1 MSALENGP
9 SAPAAS
15 RSRHRRRGRGAA
27 SRGGVP
33 NTLATSTNEQSAPQA
48 PQRQSD
54 SVPIADQPNG
64 QPRSRRSNKEG
75 RGSGRRGGRGNGNRR
90 GGQGQNGD
98 HSEESQQLQSRAM
111 RVRGFGA
118 RLTRSD
124 QDGNTTHPEL
134 AAEGDA
140 SLRAD
145 APDFVPVIPATST
158 HPYQSSTA
166 SAKGKGKNKAKP
178 PPKPSKVTIKSTA
191 GDIATR
197 IHEDIA
203 HNLYECPI
211 CTTAGVKKKSTLDP
225 SLVCPHI
232 HAVRHAHGLVR
243 VVRIHAIRLV
253 TQVLVL
259 LVHPWDQLK
268 IVSAV
273 GIHLPNDAKI
283 PTMSKDGAVVKY
295 VVICSH
301 VVNTHVL
308 FRATKGCVVL
318 ARSRSRP
325 VVIVVKCRPRCC
337 VAPRRMTWKARQ
349 CAMMDPR
356 SGQDAS
362 LAMKP
367 AAARLIAV
375 CISVKKTAI
384 RKIRILPIVLDLQM
398 S

>member
-1 MSALENGP
+1 MSNLLPKHRNDSQIVFRSLTNRMANHAHEDQTKKAEDLDDEEGGATGIDEAGKDKMETTARNH
-9 SAPAAS
+9 SNFNLAPC
-15 RSRHRRRGRGAA
+15 G
-27 SRGGVP
+27 
-33 NTLATSTNEQSAPQA
+33 
-48 PQRQSD
+48 
-54 SVPIADQPNG
+54 
-64 QPRSRRSNKEG
+64 
-75 RGSGRRGGRGNGNRR
+75 
-90 GGQGQNGD
+90 
-98 HSEESQQLQSRAM
+98 
-111 RVRGFGA
+111 
-118 RLTRSD
+118 
-124 QDGNTTHPEL
+124 
-134 AAEGDA
+134 
-140 SLRAD
+140 LRAD

-211 CTTAGVKKKSTLDP
+211 CTSELGRRSGPQTKELPLKGILDSKMAMSLFLLVPGAVLDAIFPMKYIHPPTAAGVKKKSTLDP